1 MTLQSVRETL
11 APFFAIISNM
21 TTIKN
26 IVVAG
31 GTHGNERTGV
41 ALVQKWMEN
50 PGCYNTL
57 CPSANVQLV
66 YGNPEAM
73 RLNRRY
79 RDHDLNRAFSQVCLD
94 STADVDQY
102 EFRRARELNKLFGPK
117 GANTK
122 TDLLLDVHNTGS
134 NMGLCLILS
143 ARDPFTMKASAVLTQ
158 EFEDTWI
165 YYQPEERSVSPYFGT
180 VAKADVC
187 IEIGPQQ
194 HGTLNA
200 SIFERSEKLVQRYL
214 ELIEEWNRG
223 QLQTRAPIKVDVY
236 TQLRDLGY
244 PKAWAGAPIAAMIHP
259 DLDGHDYCELKKGDK
274 LFRTFD
280 GKDILYE
287 GEADGSTSV
296 WPIFINE
303 PAYYEKDIAMSLT
316 VKTEEMW

>member
-1 MTLQSVRETL
+1 MSL
-11 APFFAIISNM
+11 ID
-21 TTIKN
+21 N
-26 IVVAG
+26 IVVSG

-41 ALVQKWMEN
+41 CLVKKWMEN
-50 PGCYNTL
+50 PTCYESL
-57 CPSANVQLV
+57 CKSARVELV
-66 YGNPEAM
+66 FANPEAV

-79 RDHDLNRAFSQVCLD
+79 RDFDMNRAFSQTCLD
-94 STADVDQY
+94 VSAEPQQY
-102 EFRRARELNKLFGPK
+102 EFRRARELNRIYGPK
-117 GANTK
+117 GPDTK
-122 TDLLLDVHNTGS
+122 TDLILDVHNTGS

-158 EFEDTWI
+158 EFDDAWI
-165 YYQPEERSVSPYFGT
+165 YYQPEERSASPYFGT

-194 HGTLNA
+194 HGTLDA
-200 SIFERSEKLVQRYL
+200 RLFERTEKLVKRYL
-214 ELIEEWNRG
+214 ELADEWNRG
-223 QLQTRAPIKVDVY
+223 ELQKRPPIPVKVY

-244 PKAWAGAPIAAMIHP
+244 PKAWTGAPIEAMIHP
-259 DLDGHDYCELKKGDK
+259 DLLGRDYRELRKGDK

-287 GEADGSTSV
+287 GEADGRESV

-316 VKTEEMW
+316 VKSVEMW